1 MGLCGSK
8 ESQYPDVDEPK
19 TAQDGAV
26 AQASARASARAS
38 AAKIPRSPR
47 ASKHSG
53 RLSTASTK
61 KAKAEAAEEA
71 SRSAVGR
78 LMQENDGRCRRF
90 SDEYDD
96 SSAHVLGSGMSGS
109 VFTAISRRTG
119 LRHAIKTLNIEQM
132 GVDGMAELRRE
143 ISAMRRLDHPNIVRI
158 FETYEDQEG
167 GQIIMVL
174 ELCSGGE
181 LVNKLMAQP
190 QNQGLSEHVAAKLL
204 TKMLSALRHCHEHDV
219 VHRDIKLDNFVYES
233 AEEDAELKLI
243 DFGLSHVAAAGR
255 GSVEAMKGRVGTLS
269 YMAPEVLKRL
279 PYTAACDMWSLGV
292 VAFILLSGRRP
303 FHSRERQEKID
314 RILHTEPN
322 YNSSSWATVSDT
334 AKDFVMQLLV
344 KEPTQRMGSADAMA
358 HAFITSNK
366 AASTGKE
373 LANPA
378 AAIAHHAHV
387 LRSMQAFSGAS
398 MMHKVA
404 LELLAFATPS
414 AQLDD
419 TRQIFYALD
428 TDGSGTISREE
439 FDAAMAAHPELN
451 SAALK
456 TLFETLDFAKKGELG
471 YNEFLA
477 ATLGG
482 AQQLSSLDEPTVRN
496 VFQML
501 DRDSDGIV
509 TRDDLLQCLGVTTS
523 EEELDCMFEQM
534 GKAHDGKLFFMDLF
548 RLMTGRDGTKQAG
561 ITLKVTGSSSGPSAA
576 DKRASAPS
584 LASLG
589 RSSTMSNVTLHSEA
603 VSHNAD
609 PLAKAGRSVW
619 ASKGRSVQNL
629 NRFLAA
635 STAARLSKS
644 AGAHD
649 GAEGE
654 TSEPKT
660 PVRPRKSSADGT
672 TMVLTAA
679 APASALLPMPSAAP
693 GTGGAAAPA
702 AADKI

>member
-269 YMAPEVLKRL
+269 YMAPEVSAR
-279 PYTAACDMWSLGV
+279 A
-292 VAFILLSGRRP
+292 RP
-303 FHSRERQEKID
+303 I
-314 RILHTEPN
+314 
-322 YNSSSWATVSDT
+322 
-334 AKDFVMQLLV
+334 
-344 KEPTQRMGSADAMA
+344 
-358 HAFITSNK
+358 
-366 AASTGKE
+366 
-373 LANPA
+373 
-378 AAIAHHAHV
+378 
-387 LRSMQAFSGAS
+387 
-398 MMHKVA
+398 
-404 LELLAFATPS
+404 
-414 AQLDD
+414 
-419 TRQIFYALD
+419 
-428 TDGSGTISREE
+428 
-439 FDAAMAAHPELN
+439 
-451 SAALK
+451 
-456 TLFETLDFAKKGELG
+456 
-471 YNEFLA
+471 
-477 ATLGG
+477 
-482 AQQLSSLDEPTVRN
+482 
-496 VFQML
+496 
-501 DRDSDGIV
+501 
-509 TRDDLLQCLGVTTS
+509 
-523 EEELDCMFEQM
+523 
-534 GKAHDGKLFFMDLF
+534 
-548 RLMTGRDGTKQAG
+548 
-561 ITLKVTGSSSGPSAA
+561 
-576 DKRASAPS
+576 
-584 LASLG
+584 
-589 RSSTMSNVTLHSEA
+589 
-603 VSHNAD
+603 
-609 PLAKAGRSVW
+609 
-619 ASKGRSVQNL
+619 
-629 NRFLAA
+629 
-635 STAARLSKS
+635 
-644 AGAHD
+644 
-649 GAEGE
+649 
-654 TSEPKT
+654 
-660 PVRPRKSSADGT
+660 
-672 TMVLTAA
+672 
-679 APASALLPMPSAAP
+679 AP
-693 GTGGAAAPA
+693 G
-702 AADKI
+702 